1 MSTHESPQQLTT
13 EDTITPTHYEEMED
27 NSNTEINDDNIK
39 KLKRKLKEIQ
49 ELNAAI
55 HKDYSHAKKKI
66 RTLTY
71 ERK

>member
-27 NSNTEINDDNIK
+27 NSNTEISDDNIK

-49 ELNAAI
+49 EVMTMIHYIHFFYLNKIYVA
-55 HKDYSHAKKKI
+55 KCCYS
-66 RTLTY
+66 
-71 ERK
+71 